1 MRRAA
6 RIFAWLGGIVLA
18 LVLVVAAAEVLD
30 FATSTEAS
38 AREDAVLAFQAE
50 CARRGIASD
59 RFEGPQRIKSP
70 HRTCGFLWKD
80 RSNTDQIVT
89 MTRYFPS
96 DTEAWS
102 VGHEAVFQPY

>member
-6 RIFAWLGGIVLA
+6 RIFAWTCGIAFA
-18 LVLVVAAAEVLD
+18 LVLVVAASEVLH
-30 FATSTEAS
+30 FATSTESS
-38 AREDAVLAFQAE
+38 AREEAVLAFKAE

-70 HRTCGFLWKD
+70 EGTYGFLWRD
-80 RSNTDQIVT
+80 RSNADQIVT

-96 DTEAWS
+96 GTESWS
-102 VGHEAVFQPY
+102 VGRDAVFQPH